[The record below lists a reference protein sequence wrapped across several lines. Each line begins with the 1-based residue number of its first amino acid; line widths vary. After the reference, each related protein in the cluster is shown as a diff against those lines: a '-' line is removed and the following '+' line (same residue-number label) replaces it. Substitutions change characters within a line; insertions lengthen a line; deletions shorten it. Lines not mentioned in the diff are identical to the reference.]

1 MFACVS
7 GRKVAELYI
16 LKLLFQ
22 TNFTIYDYSLLF
34 ELSKKFE
41 KYQGL
46 YSSSA

>member
-1 MFACVS
+1 MFARVS
-7 GRKVAELYI
+7 GRKVSKLYI
-16 LKLLFQ
+16 FKLSFQ

-34 ELSKKFE
+34 ELSKKLE